1 MGIRFYPFLSDLSIL
16 THLIMQFQE
25 NKSTLEVQP
34 KNKQKITKIWK
45 TAFILLAIT
54 VVEFIMAFTMDRG
67 LLLYFLFMALTIW
80 KAKYIMMEF
89 MHLGEE
95 AKPLFYSIIVPLIF
109 LVWLVI
115 ALMKEGSMIF
125 DVRWL

>member
-1 MGIRFYPFLSDLSIL
+1 MAA
-16 THLIMQFQE
+16 HN
-25 NKSTLEVQP
+25 NKSSLEVIP
-34 KNKQKITKIWK
+34 RDNEKIKKIWK
-45 TAFILLAIT
+45 TAGILLALTI
-54 VVEFIMAFTMDRG
+54 VEFIMAFTMERG
-67 LLLYFLFMALTIW
+67 LLLYFLFIALTIW

-115 ALMKEGSMIF
+115 ALVKEGTDIF
-125 DVRWL
+125 MYRW

>member
-1 MGIRFYPFLSDLSIL
+1 MDI
-16 THLIMQFQE
+16 QE
-25 NKSTLEVQP
+25 NKSTLVVE
-34 KNKQKITKIWK
+34 KRDEEKIKKIWK

-67 LLLYFLFMALTIW
+67 IILYFLFIALTVW

-89 MHLGEE
+89 MHLGDE

-115 ALMKEGSMIF
+115 ALVKEGSDIF
-125 DVRWL
+125 LMRW

>member
-1 MGIRFYPFLSDLSIL
+1 
-16 THLIMQFQE
+16 MQFQE

-34 KNKQKITKIWK
+34 KNQQKITKIWK
-45 TAFILLAIT
+45 TAGILLAIT

-67 LLLYFLFMALTIW
+67 FILYFLFMALTVW

-125 DVRWL
+125 DLRWL

>member
-1 MGIRFYPFLSDLSIL
+1 MEI
-16 THLIMQFQE
+16 QE
-25 NKSTLEVQP
+25 NKSTLIVETRDE
-34 KNKQKITKIWK
+34 QKIKKIWK

-67 LLLYFLFMALTIW
+67 IILYFLFIALTVW

-89 MHLGEE
+89 MHLGDEV
-95 AKPLFYSIIVPLIF
+95 KPLFYSIIVPLIF

-115 ALMKEGSMIF
+115 ALVKEGSDIF
-125 DVRWL
+125 LMRW

>member
-1 MGIRFYPFLSDLSIL
+1 MAL
-16 THLIMQFQE
+16 QE
-25 NKSTLEVQP
+25 NKTTLEVIP
-34 KNKQKITKIWK
+34 RNEEKIKKIWK
-45 TAFILLAIT
+45 TALILLILT
-54 VVEFIMAFTMDRG
+54 SIEFVFAFTLPRG
-67 LLLYFLFMALTIW
+67 ILLYAIFIGLTIW

-115 ALMKEGSMIF
+115 ALIREGSDIF
-125 DVRWL
+125 MMRW

>member
-1 MGIRFYPFLSDLSIL
+1 MAL
-16 THLIMQFQE
+16 QQ
-25 NKSTLEVQP
+25 NKLALEVMP
-34 KNKQKITKIWK
+34 RDEAKIKKIWK
-45 TAFILLAIT
+45 TAGILLLLT
-54 VVEFIMAFTMDRG
+54 LVEFVFAFTLPRG
-67 LLLYFLFMALTIW
+67 ILLYFIFIALTIW

-115 ALMKEGSMIF
+115 ALVKEGTDILNM
-125 DVRWL
+125 RW

>member
-1 MGIRFYPFLSDLSIL
+1 MA
-16 THLIMQFQE
+16 TQQ
-25 NKSTLEVQP
+25 NKSALEVMP
-34 KNKQKITKIWK
+34 RDEAKIKKIWK
-45 TAFILLAIT
+45 TAGILLLLT
-54 VVEFIMAFTMDRG
+54 LVEFVFAFTLPRG
-67 LLLYFLFMALTIW
+67 FLLYFIFIALTIW

-115 ALMKEGSMIF
+115 ALVKEGSDIF
-125 DVRWL
+125 IMRW

>member
-1 MGIRFYPFLSDLSIL
+1 M
-16 THLIMQFQE
+16 LIQE

-34 KNKQKITKIWK
+34 RNEEKVKKIWK
-45 TAFILLAIT
+45 TAGILLAIT

-67 LLLYFLFMALTIW
+67 IILYFLFIALTIW

-95 AKPLFYSIIVPLIF
+95 AKPLFFSIIVPLIF

-115 ALMKEGSMIF
+115 TLMKEGSEIF
-125 DVRWL
+125 SMRW

>member
-1 MGIRFYPFLSDLSIL
+1 MEI
-16 THLIMQFQE
+16 QE
-25 NKSTLEVQP
+25 NKSTLQVAPRNEE
-34 KNKQKITKIWK
+34 KIKKIWK
-45 TAFILLAIT
+45 TAAIMLVIT
-54 VVEFIMAFTMDRG
+54 VAEFVMAFTMDRG
-67 LLLYFLFMALTIW
+67 ILLYALFIIMTVW

-115 ALMKEGSMIF
+115 ALVKEGSDIF
-125 DVRWL
+125 LMRW

>member
-1 MGIRFYPFLSDLSIL
+1 MA
-16 THLIMQFQE
+16 TNE
-25 NKSTLEVQP
+25 NKSSLNVIPRDEE
-34 KNKQKITKIWK
+34 KIKKIWK
-45 TAFILLAIT
+45 TALILLLLTA
-54 VVEFIMAFTMDRG
+54 VEFVFAFTLPRG
-67 LLLYFLFMALTIW
+67 LLLYAIFIGLTIW

-115 ALMKEGSMIF
+115 ALMREGSDIFMI
-125 DVRWL
+125 RW

>member
-1 MGIRFYPFLSDLSIL
+1 VF
-16 THLIMQFQE
+16 
-25 NKSTLEVQP
+25 
-34 KNKQKITKIWK
+34 
-45 TAFILLAIT
+45 
-54 VVEFIMAFTMDRG
+54 AFTLPRG
-67 LLLYFLFMALTIW
+67 IILYSIFIALTIW

-115 ALMKEGSMIF
+115 ALMREGSDIF
-125 DVRWL
+125 LLRW

>member
-1 MGIRFYPFLSDLSIL
+1 MEI
-16 THLIMQFQE
+16 QE
-25 NKSTLEVQP
+25 NKSTLQVAPRNEE
-34 KNKQKITKIWK
+34 KIKKIWK
-45 TAFILLAIT
+45 TAAIMLAIT
-54 VVEFIMAFTMDRG
+54 VAEFIMAFTMDRG
-67 LLLYFLFMALTIW
+67 IVLYALFIIMTIW

-115 ALMKEGSMIF
+115 ALVKEGSDIF
-125 DVRWL
+125 LMRW

>member
-1 MGIRFYPFLSDLSIL
+1 MEVQD
-16 THLIMQFQE
+16 T
-25 NKSTLEVQP
+25 KSTLQVTPRNEE
-34 KNKQKITKIWK
+34 KIKKIWK
-45 TAFILLAIT
+45 TALILLVIT
-54 VVEFIMAFTMDRG
+54 LAEFVMAFTMDRG
-67 LLLYFLFMALTIW
+67 ILLYSLFIILTIW

-115 ALMKEGSMIF
+115 TLIKEGSDIF
-125 DVRWL
+125 TMRW